1 MQTTTVN
8 KNQNWHFNL
17 TSSSS
22 TSSCSPSSSLT
33 CSDGTCRP
41 ISRRCDGTPDCPDQ
55 VKIAH
60 YLVIQTVPS
69 RCRINRF
76 FVGNWKAEGWHQI
89 EVQQNQT
96 KSPMRVL
103 FVNSLNKSKAM
114 VRVFRV
120 LFRVENMVWSCLA
133 CARKLARKILI
144 LNILDYI
151 GPLMI
156 HMAYMP

>member
-1 MQTTTVN
+1 METERLKVDTKLKFN
-8 KNQNWHFNL
+8 KTRQSHQ
-17 TSSSS
+17 
-22 TSSCSPSSSLT
+22 C
-33 CSDGTCRP
+33 G
-41 ISRRCDGTPDCPDQ
+41 
-55 VKIAH
+55 
-60 YLVIQTVPS
+60 
-69 RCRINRF
+69 F
-76 FVGNWKAEGWHQI
+76 F
-89 EVQQNQT
+89 
-96 KSPMRVL
+96 L
-103 FVNSLNKSKAM
+103 FILNSNKSKSM